1 MQRSAKDGREEEK
14 ALAAADGTTDSLA
27 NGRTGNLAEAQEL
40 RERALEAL
48 KGSGSGPV
56 NATVGDPMEEDAGAE
71 AEPNGEDETEKRRR
85 HKSKH
90 HKKQKHQRREKP
102 SRKEDSPDE
111 AMPDV
116 AEPLLDDLEL
126 PEIDPEFSP

>member
-1 MQRSAKDGREEEK
+1 LPKYNLSTERCACRSAKDGREEEK
-14 ALAAADGTTDSLA
+14 ALAAADGTTDSVA

-71 AEPNGEDETEKRRR
+71 AEPNGEIPLSPVEASNHCRKLNLHGLSARFV
-85 HKSKH
+85 
-90 HKKQKHQRREKP
+90 KKL
-102 SRKEDSPDE
+102 RK
-111 AMPDV
+111 
-116 AEPLLDDLEL
+116 
-126 PEIDPEFSP
+126 